1 MNIFNDIADSS
12 NKSFFGHVFS
22 TSDEGKAELL
32 NIIQYSGLGIIPIVV
47 LNKLIHRFIPEAD
60 PDKSSLEI
68 IIEIFIQLIVMFCG
82 ITLIH
87 RMITFVP
94 TYSEFKYESL
104 ALTNV
109 ILAFL
114 VLMFS
119 IQTKLGMKVNILV
132 DRIYDA
138 WNGTTRGAKAG
149 MRRSSN
155 THLSV
160 GGHTPSQADY
170 LDSTTVQQDIFPPA
184 PVASSSVPVSSA
196 PALHTYSGPV
206 AANGVLGGGFGSF
219 F

>member
-1 MNIFNDIADSS
+1 MNMFNDIVDSS
-12 NKSFFGHVFS
+12 HKSFFSHVFS
-22 TSDEGKAELL
+22 STDEGKAELL
-32 NIIQYSGLGIIPIVV
+32 NVIQYSGLGIIPIVI

-68 IIEIFIQLIVMFCG
+68 LLEIFIQLIAMFCG

-87 RMITFVP
+87 RMITYIP
-94 TYSEFKYESL
+94 TYSQFKYESL

-132 DRIYDA
+132 DRVYDA
-138 WNGTTRGAKAG
+138 WHGTESGAKG
-149 MRRSSN
+149 KIRKSSSSYV
-155 THLSV
+155 SV
-160 GGHTPSQADY
+160 GGHTPSRADY
-170 LDSTTVQQDIFPPA
+170 LDSSTIQQDIFPPA
-184 PVASSSVPVSSA
+184 PVASSAVPASPPVAS
-196 PALHTYSGPV
+196 YSGPM
-206 AANGVLGGGFGSF
+206 AANTVLGGGGFGSF